1 MQVSV
6 FIIASGVY
14 RVCLGR
20 LVYKPNLRKRH
31 HPSTHKIT
39 CFNFCSATGKSY
51 YVPILLNFVRGYSWL
66 WSSLTCDRVWLFI
79 CCKTKLKKKIF
90 FFEKNI
96 CFLQNIHYLQK
107 KNFYTEKKFYNEKF
121 FYWKK
126 TFFTMKNVNENVKN
140 IYLILEIHYHTKN
153 VFVSSKI

>member
-66 WSSLTCDRVWLFI
+66 WSSLTGDRVWLFI

-90 FFEKNI
+90 FLKKIFVFYKIYII
-96 CFLQNIHYLQK
+96 CRKKIFIRK
-107 KNFYTEKKFYNEKF
+107 KSFITKNFFTEKKLFLQ
-121 FYWKK
+121 WK
-126 TFFTMKNVNENVKN
+126 
-140 IYLILEIHYHTKN
+140 I
-153 VFVSSKI
+153 

>member
-51 YVPILLNFVRGYSWL
+51 YVPNLLNFVRGYSWL
-66 WSSLTCDRVWLFI
+66 WSSLTGDRVWLFI

-90 FFEKNI
+90 FLKKYLFFTKYTLFAEKNVFI
-96 CFLQNIHYLQK
+96 WKKSFIMKMFITK
-107 KNFYTEKKFYNEKF
+107 KNFFYREK
-121 FYWKK
+121 
-126 TFFTMKNVNENVKN
+126 
-140 IYLILEIHYHTKN
+140 
-153 VFVSSKI
+153 

>member
-51 YVPILLNFVRGYSWL
+51 YVPNLLNFVRGYSWL
-66 WSSLTCDRVWLFI
+66 WSSLTGDRVWLFI
-79 CCKTKLKKKIF
+79 CCKTKLKKKDF
-90 FFEKNI
+90 FFEKIFVFYKIYII
-96 CFLQNIHYLQK
+96 CRKKIFIRK
-107 KNFYTEKKFYNEKF
+107 KSFITKNFFTEKKLFLQ
-121 FYWKK
+121 WK
-126 TFFTMKNVNENVKN
+126 
-140 IYLILEIHYHTKN
+140 I
-153 VFVSSKI
+153 

>member
-66 WSSLTCDRVWLFI
+66 WSSLTGDRVWLFI

-90 FFEKNI
+90 FLKKIFVFYKIYIICRKKIFIWKRSFILKIFLLKKTVKNI
-96 CFLQNIHYLQK
+96 NK
-107 KNFYTEKKFYNEKF
+107 
-121 FYWKK
+121 
-126 TFFTMKNVNENVKN
+126 NVKN
-140 IYLILEIHYHTKN
+140 IYLIW
-153 VFVSSKI
+153 KIYFYTENINLS